1 MRRLRRPSGRNAVPG
16 EDEARAADELDLLLD
31 GSAIAEMLTNY
42 AVMREQAWARA
53 DHKTR

>member
-31 GSAIAEMLTNY
+31 GSAIAEMLTDY
-42 AVMREQAWARA
+42 AVMREQAWACA
-53 DHKTR
+53 DHKTS